1 MGEYKA
7 DRTQIGNTKSQ
18 NEILE
23 QIKNERKTANNK
35 IEKRK
40 FHTPKRLAYNFG
52 GGYMMNSHQIQQLCI
67 VKGDKVEYKI
77 AKDRLT
83 SSLFL

>member
-40 FHTPKRLAYNFG
+40 FHTPKRLAYNLG
-52 GGYMMNSHQIQQLCI
+52 GVYDEFAPNPTIMYR
-67 VKGDKVEYKI
+67 E
-77 AKDRLT
+77 RR
-83 SSLFL
+83 